1 MRVIK
6 APKGLSNTRLMDC
19 DEFLEETR
27 KVNGHVQIHC
37 REIYEKLGTHPIF
50 IDFAESNQ
58 ALCKQLRSYYDGTYG
73 LSLEPKDTYI
83 KERINSLIKENPI
96 EYRGPID
103 RDENNLLEYLSNL
116 LLYKALLLDIMEQ
129 LKDDLGNNKDLK
141 QNCAYLD
148 YKLSIHIR
156 FTRSMSA
163 LNAYTKEN
171 FTPQIL
177 SMYRTPYH
185 ETGAQDMFCRMI
197 IKRANLMKLE
207 RYQINRYV
215 TVQDGLIY
223 TTVANPPKHER
234 TKFAASAK
242 TTTPDRDKSPVWDYS
257 AHENDDDY
265 KLEQR
270 IKDSCD
276 NFNKQID
283 KSVISTYANYYG
295 VNNILEV
302 QDGKL
307 YLNYD
312 GSSRELTIPT
322 YKQADPEN
330 TKRAPLHVLLKR
342 YKDEMFNPTN
352 PSYQPYPAHKRPVT
366 DGTIYDI
373 YGLLYA
379 IRKGKIAVQRNDDKA
394 GFHSSMWSGKAV
406 QAAGILCSWN
416 GKIIAVD
423 NASGHYRPNWY
434 LLYKAWKPFYDKDVF
449 HDQGMLGIWTRFI
462 NKNWPDCFDTTYE
475 DSIMMCQY
483 FKAEKFMELADN
495 DFQIGPTVTK
505 LVNHLDELGGMRE
518 IKVDTDNKEECK
530 DVIKSPYMTALHSIW
545 NDSGKSKALA
555 CEFIRSMEYDWE
567 EIIKNVKKSYNNFP
581 AKKTMWSGLHSRFNV
596 IPNDNRV
603 ENILKRRTKRLRKDI
618 KNRYKK
624 NNYYY
629 VSGMDEINQKNI
641 PLIQLIDAYKKI
653 GFELIPKIPWENE
666 FVKEIEDFRKEQK
679 EKIKE
684 EPKTVEWAAYE
695 QSKLEE
701 KRNKFDQII
710 SSNDVLKEKWRIKVN
725 KYMIEKIGIGLLFKL
740 IKCMVDIN
748 PTNEA
753 FSSFKNVLN
762 NVEKGRI
769 ENWSKNIKKALE
781 VPANKRA
788 GLDTSKE
795 VILLNAAEQK
805 NKAEE
810 YIKTPDIV
818 CSAWPDISID
828 NLSNLGLTDEDT
840 TIVKNKLR
848 LVDKR
853 IYEQQQPKKS
863 QSTTA
868 KEGVWLYCDRCGSD
882 FKPTRWQSL
891 GEPKLAVGSNCPN
904 CHGYNSIKE
913 KPLKDQ
919 EK

>member
-1 MRVIK
+1 MQIIR
-6 APKGLSNTRLMDC
+6 APRGLSNTKLISYDDFHKKMSIH
-19 DEFLEETR
+19 
-27 KVNGHVQIHC
+27 GHNVQIRC
-37 REIYEKLGTHPIF
+37 KEIYKKLDTHPIF
-50 IDFAESNQ
+50 IDFAESNP
-58 ALCKQLRSYYDGTYG
+58 ARWKQSRSYHDGTYA
-73 LSLEPKDTYI
+73 SLEPKDTYI

-96 EYRGPID
+96 KYKGPKD
-103 RDENNLLEYLSNL
+103 NNLLEYLSNL

-129 LKDDLGNNKDLK
+129 LKDELGNNKDLK
-141 QNCAYLD
+141 QTCADLD
-148 YKLSIHIR
+148 YILSIHIR

-163 LNAYTKEN
+163 LNRYTDEAFTQYYAYRISN
-171 FTPQIL
+171 YQNGQADLFF
-177 SMYRTPYH
+177 R
-185 ETGAQDMFCRMI
+185 I
-197 IKRANLMKLE
+197 IKQKNLMKL
-207 RYQINRYV
+207 RRSKINRYV
-215 TVQDGLIY
+215 TVHHGGIY
-223 TTVANPPKHER
+223 TTVTSDPHERKHER
-234 TKFAASAK
+234 TKFGIAEKDKQKGKWDLKDAK
-242 TTTPDRDKSPVWDYS
+242 LYGAKPTPIWDHSSPEN
-257 AHENDDDY
+257 ENDT
-265 KLEQR
+265 LEER
-270 IKDSCD
+270 IKKSC
-276 NFNKQID
+276 NTFNASIE

-302 QDGKL
+302 QNGKL

-312 GSSRELTIPT
+312 GSSGELTIPT
-322 YKQADPEN
+322 YKEVTPEN
-330 TKRAPLHVLLKR
+330 TKIAPLHVRIDVPAYMDKIPSEIESLT
-342 YKDEMFNPTN
+342 YKPCPKSER
-352 PSYQPYPAHKRPVT
+352 A
-366 DGTIYDI
+366 GTGTCYDL
-373 YGLLYA
+373 YGLLYT
-379 IRKGKIAVQRNDDKA
+379 IRKGQIAVQFNGKKA
-394 GFHSSMWSGKAV
+394 GFHSTMWSGKAV
-406 QAAGILCSWN
+406 QAAGSLCTWN

-423 NASGHYRPNWY
+423 NASGHYQPNWY
-434 LLYKAWKPFYDKDVF
+434 LLYKAWEPFYEKNVF
-449 HDQGMLGIWTRFI
+449 YNQGIVGMWTRWSGKDYIQF
-462 NKNWPDCFDTTYE
+462 
-475 DSIMMCQY
+475 
-483 FKAEKFMELADN
+483 FKADIFFKELAN
-495 DFQIGPTVTK
+495 NNFPIGLTVTK
-505 LVNHLDELGGMRE
+505 LEEYFNELKQKRELEVIDQQDKTDCVDVDVFQSPHLAQFHHMLNIEQ
-518 IKVDTDNKEECK
+518 DTK
-530 DVIKSPYMTALHSIW
+530 
-545 NDSGKSKALA
+545 GLA
-555 CEFIRSMEYDWE
+555 EAFIISMEYDWE

-581 AKKTMWSGLHSRFNV
+581 AKKTIWSGLRSRFNV

-618 KNRYKK
+618 KNRHKK

-653 GFELIPKIPWENE
+653 GFELIPKITWENE